1 MEGLFGQGNVPEYEI
16 RGDTLEVLQRL
27 RERHER
33 SCRVNSEL
41 QADAERKKQE
51 YECEGNRFLVY
62 WTECFTHLVSQRGA
76 CVHTL

>member
-16 RGDTLEVLQRL
+16 RSDTLDVLERL
-27 RERHER
+27 KEGHQR

-51 YECEGNRFLVY
+51 YECEGATALFIRQSARPG
-62 WTECFTHLVSQRGA
+62 FTLGKSRV
-76 CVHTL
+76 V

>member
-16 RGDTLEVLQRL
+16 RCDTLEVLQRL

-51 YECEGNRFLVY
+51 YECEGTTSLFIGQSASPIPCHREEHVL
-62 WTECFTHLVSQRGA
+62 
-76 CVHTL
+76 